1 MTECKYNRCDG
12 SGWFVPNSLNAVP
25 CLCLKV
31 RMARQKLGDGIWIEG
46 GKVEV
51 TETPLYKP
59 GGVGNPPEID
69 RTTEDLFLR
78 ASYYTLRAHLRR
90 ALGGKMLD
98 TDCLFRVTIV
108 TDERLKN
115 VFVGNE
121 SYAAR
126 SRKDRDYLQTMNSMG
141 DLIGIESDLVVILL
155 GYLGHTN
162 KAAPGLLKEA
172 LMLRAGLS
180 KPTWVAENTDIL
192 FQPDYPAYSP
202 EVVYYM
208 DQRFETVELE
218 GFEPAPQPV
227 TTDPED
233 VGLDDPPPPPA
244 RPRRAPEPREEP
256 ASTKDDMGAFGNSKS
271 DDMGAFGGGK
281 KKRGMH

>member
-1 MTECKYNRCDG
+1 
-12 SGWFVPNSLNAVP
+12 
-25 CLCLKV
+25 
-31 RMARQKLGDGIWIEG
+31 
-46 GKVEV
+46 
-51 TETPLYKP
+51 
-59 GGVGNPPEID
+59 
-69 RTTEDLFLR
+69 
-78 ASYYTLRAHLRR
+78 
-90 ALGGKMLD
+90 
-98 TDCLFRVTIV
+98 V

-218 GFEPAPQPV
+218 GFEPEPRPAD
-227 TTDPED
+227 DPED
-233 VGLDDPPPPPA
+233 VSLDDPPPPPA
-244 RPRRAPEPREEP
+244 RTRRAPEPREEP